1 MSYLTVFAVVFKPKK
16 KMVENLI
23 QRYSKTFPV
32 IIINNSLHKLHKNF
46 YNKKN
51 LTIIDNEE
59 NNGNG
64 AGINI
69 GLKLIQTKL
78 ALYIDLDAY
87 ISLKNLSK
95 LIRYAELIKN
105 FGVLISNASNINC
118 KNKIFKTWNNEG
130 SVMLFNLDI
139 LKNKLFFDEKYFLY
153 FEENDFF
160 FNCLK
165 KKINVFFL
173 PKVISSHARGTS
185 IIEDGKISEL
195 RAWHYSWSCFYFY
208 KKNFNYY
215 FAIKKNLPSV
225 LKNIIMIFCFLFTL
239 NFKEIKLRLICISGF
254 VSAFICLSS
263 WKRNN

>member
-1 MSYLTVFAVVFKPKK
+1 
-16 KMVENLI
+16 MVENLI
-23 QRYSKTFPV
+23 QRYSKNFPI

-46 YNKKN
+46 YKKNN
-51 LTIIDNEE
+51 LTIIDNKE

-105 FGVLISNASNINC
+105 FGVLISNSSNINC
-118 KNKIFKTWNNEG
+118 KNKIFKTWNKEG

-139 LKNKLFFDEKYFLY
+139 LKDKLFFDEKYFLY

-160 FNCLK
+160 
-165 KKINVFFL
+165 
-173 PKVISSHARGTS
+173 
-185 IIEDGKISEL
+185 
-195 RAWHYSWSCFYFY
+195 
-208 KKNFNYY
+208 
-215 FAIKKNLPSV
+215 
-225 LKNIIMIFCFLFTL
+225 
-239 NFKEIKLRLICISGF
+239 LI
-254 VSAFICLSS
+254 V
-263 WKRNN
+263 